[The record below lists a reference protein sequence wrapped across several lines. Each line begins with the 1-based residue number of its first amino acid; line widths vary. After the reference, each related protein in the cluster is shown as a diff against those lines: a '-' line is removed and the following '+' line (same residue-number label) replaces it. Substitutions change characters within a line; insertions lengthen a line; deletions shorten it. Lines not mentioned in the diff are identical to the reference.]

1 MESELKFL
9 EEEVHRLVRL
19 YQDTC
24 IENNKL
30 RQELTETNARNE
42 KLIEKMHIASTRLE
56 ILLKHL
62 PDNE

>member
-9 EEEVHRLVRL
+9 EKEVHRLLHL

-24 IENNKL
+24 AENNKL
-30 RQELTETNARNE
+30 RQQLTETNARNE
-42 KLIEKMHIASTRLE
+42 KLTEKIHIASSRLE

-62 PDNE
+62 PDND

>member
-9 EEEVHRLVRL
+9 EEEIHQLMRL

-24 IENNKL
+24 IENLKL
-30 RQELTETNARNE
+30 RQQIAETCARNE
-42 KLIEKMHIASTRLE
+42 KLTEKIHITSSRLE
-56 ILLKHL
+56 ILLKHI

>member
-1 MESELKFL
+1 MNSELKFL
-9 EEEVHRLVRL
+9 EEEVHQLVRL

-24 IENNKL
+24 IENTKL
-30 RQELTETNARNE
+30 RQQITETNARNE
-42 KLIEKMHIASTRLE
+42 KLTEKIHIASSRLE

>member
-1 MESELKFL
+1 MDSELKFL
-9 EEEVHRLVRL
+9 EEEVRQLVRL

-24 IENNKL
+24 IENTNL
-30 RQELTETNARNE
+30 RQQIAETNARNE
-42 KLIEKMHIASTRLE
+42 KLTEKIHIASSRLE